1 MSHILTFTIHK
12 NGLYSSFDD
21 IEIWAYKSLFGWSLV
36 YSYNAIP
43 KHKAKLFASDSV
55 YDIMTKVRELT
66 GKEMRFTVV
75 D

>member
-1 MSHILTFTIHK
+1 MTHIISFTIYHH
-12 NGLYSSFDD
+12 GWYSSYDD
-21 IEIWAYKSLFGWSLV
+21 IDMWAYKSLFGWSLG

-43 KHKAKLFASDSV
+43 KHKARLFVSDSV
-55 YDIMTKVRELT
+55 YGIMDKVKELT